1 MLLHEALHLVFA
13 TFSRQVLQQG
23 RLTAY
28 LADCGVF
35 DTFDDRRTICLT
47 IDHRYGARLYACLS
61 HSPYKEQFD
70 AIAAEVQQLHPTID
84 PQQVDYVFQSIRF
97 AWGKIKSVRP
107 PKPPVLFAPP
117 KKKRPSRR
125 LSPHRPLASSPKQ
138 QRGAGGRPTSPKKRQ
153 RRTPVST
160 PYTRHP
166 TPHPK
171 AKRPKA
177 RHPVAKRPIATRPKA
192 RRPASTPYTLHPTP
206 KQQIHW
212 KLLFKSIG
220 FAILQI
226 LLYVVLVQCLIGG
239 FIFLTEGRWYGLIG
253 IVIGV
258 ILLYVLYRKHNP

>member
-1 MLLHEALHLVFA
+1 MLFHEALHLVFA

-23 RLTAY
+23 RLTNY

-47 IDHRYGARLYACLS
+47 IDHRYGVRLYTCLS
-61 HSPYKEQFD
+61 HSPYKQQFD
-70 AIAAEVQQLHPTID
+70 AILAEVKQLHPTID
-84 PQQVDYVFQSIRF
+84 PSQVDYVFQSIRF
-97 AWGKIKSVRP
+97 AWGKIKSVRS
-107 PKPPVLFAPP
+107 PKAPVLFTLPQ
-117 KKKRPSRR
+117 KKKGPSRPSQKK
-125 LSPHRPLASSPKQ
+125 HHPLP
-138 QRGAGGRPTSPKKRQ
+138 GVTGGRPTAPKKRKRSPAPTRYMPHPIPKKRQ
-153 RRTPVST
+153 RRTT
-160 PYTRHP
+160 PAF
-166 TPHPK
+166 K
-171 AKRPKA
+171 
-177 RHPVAKRPIATRPKA
+177 
-192 RRPASTPYTLHPTP
+192 SYTLHSTQ

>member
-1 MLLHEALHLVFA
+1 MLFHEALHLVFS

-35 DTFDDRRTICLT
+35 DTFDDRRTICIT
-47 IDHRYGARLYACLS
+47 IDHHYGVRLYTCLS
-61 HSPYKEQFD
+61 HSPYKQHFD
-70 AIAAEVQQLHPTID
+70 AILAEVKQLHPTID
-84 PQQVDYVFQSIRF
+84 PSQVDYVFQSIRF

-107 PKPPVLFAPP
+107 PKPPNPFPI
-117 KKKRPSRR
+117 
-125 LSPHRPLASSPKQ
+125 
-138 QRGAGGRPTSPKKRQ
+138 
-153 RRTPVST
+153 
-160 PYTRHP
+160 
-166 TPHPK
+166 
-171 AKRPKA
+171 
-177 RHPVAKRPIATRPKA
+177 AKRPIARRASNRASARPIAKRHKA
-192 RRPASTPYTLHPTP
+192 RRLASTPYTIHHTQ

-258 ILLYVLYRKHNP
+258 ILLYILYRKHNP

>member
-1 MLLHEALHLVFA
+1 MRLHEALHLVFS

-47 IDHRYGARLYACLS
+47 IDHRYGARLYNCLS
-61 HSPYKEQFD
+61 HSPYKQQFD
-70 AIAAEVQQLHPTID
+70 AILAEVKQLHPSID
-84 PQQVDYVFQSIRF
+84 PLQVDYVFQSLRF

-107 PKPPVLFAPP
+107 PKPPILFAPP
-117 KKKRPSRR
+117 KKKRSRQ
-125 LSPHRPLASSPKQ
+125 SPIAN
-138 QRGAGGRPTSPKKRQ
+138 RQ
-153 RRTPVST
+153 RRTPAST

-166 TPHPK
+166 TPYPK
-171 AKRPKA
+171 AK
-177 RHPVAKRPIATRPKA
+177 RPKA
-192 RRPASTPYTLHPTP
+192 RRPASTPYTLHPTQ
-206 KQQIHW
+206 KQPIHW

>member
-1 MLLHEALHLVFA
+1 MLLHEALHLVFS

-23 RLTAY
+23 PLTNY
-28 LADCGVF
+28 LADCAVF

-47 IDHRYGARLYACLS
+47 IDHHYGARLYNCLS
-61 HSPYKEQFD
+61 HSPYKQQFD
-70 AIAAEVQQLHPTID
+70 AILAEVKQLHPTID
-84 PQQVDYVFQSIRF
+84 PLQVDYIFQSIRF

-107 PKPPVLFAPP
+107 PKPPNPFPIARRPIARRASNRASARP
-117 KKKRPSRR
+117 IAKRPKARR
-125 LSPHRPLASSPKQ
+125 PA
-138 QRGAGGRPTSPKKRQ
+138 
-153 RRTPVST
+153 ST

-177 RHPVAKRPIATRPKA
+177 R
-192 RRPASTPYTLHPTP
+192 RPASTPYNLHPTQ

-253 IVIGV
+253 IVIGG
-258 ILLYVLYRKHNP
+258 ILLYILYRKHNP

>member
-1 MLLHEALHLVFA
+1 MLLHEALHLVFS
-13 TFSRQVLQQG
+13 TFSRQVLQRG

-28 LADCGVF
+28 LADCAVF

-47 IDHRYGARLYACLS
+47 IDHRYGARLYNCLS
-61 HSPYKEQFD
+61 HSPYKQQFD
-70 AIAAEVQQLHPTID
+70 AILAEVKQLHPTID
-84 PQQVDYVFQSIRF
+84 PLQVDYVFQSIRF
-97 AWGKIKSVRP
+97 AWGKIRSVRP
-107 PKPPVLFAPP
+107 PKPPNPFPIA
-117 KKKRPSRR
+117 KRPKARR
-125 LSPHRPLASSPKQ
+125 LASI
-138 QRGAGGRPTSPKKRQ
+138 
-153 RRTPVST
+153 

-177 RHPVAKRPIATRPKA
+177 R
-192 RRPASTPYTLHPTP
+192 RPASTPYTLHPTQ

-253 IVIGV
+253 IVIGG
-258 ILLYVLYRKHNP
+258 ILLYILYRKHNP

>member
-28 LADCGVF
+28 RADCGVF

-47 IDHRYGARLYACLS
+47 IDHHYGVRLYDCLS
-61 HSPYKEQFD
+61 HSPYKQQFD
-70 AIAAEVQQLHPTID
+70 AILAEVKQLHPTID

-107 PKPPVLFAPP
+107 PKVPILFTPP
-117 KKKRPSRR
+117 KKKRSRQ
-125 LSPHRPLASSPKQ
+125 SPIANRQ
-138 QRGAGGRPTSPKKRQ
+138 SPKK
-153 RRTPVST
+153 
-160 PYTRHP
+160 
-166 TPHPK
+166 
-171 AKRPKA
+171 
-177 RHPVAKRPIATRPKA
+177 
-192 RRPASTPYTLHPTP
+192 RPASTPYTLHPTP
-206 KQQIHW
+206 HPIAKRPKARRLASTPYTIHHTQKQPIHW

>member
-1 MLLHEALHLVFA
+1 MLFHEALHLVFS

-47 IDHRYGARLYACLS
+47 IDHSYGARLYTCLS
-61 HSPYKEQFD
+61 HSPYKQHFD
-70 AIAAEVQQLHPTID
+70 AMVTEVKQLHPTIN

-97 AWGKIKSVRP
+97 AWGKIKSIRP
-107 PKPPVLFAPP
+107 PKPPNPFPIA
-117 KKKRPSRR
+117 KRPIARR
-125 LSPHRPLASSPKQ
+125 ASNRASARPI
-138 QRGAGGRPTSPKKRQ
+138 
-153 RRTPVST
+153 
-160 PYTRHP
+160 
-166 TPHPK
+166 

-177 RHPVAKRPIATRPKA
+177 RRL
-192 RRPASTPYTLHPTP
+192 ASTPYTIHPTQ

>member
-1 MLLHEALHLVFA
+1 MLFHEALHLVFT

-28 LADCGVF
+28 LADCAVF

-47 IDHRYGARLYACLS
+47 IDHRYGARLYTCLS
-61 HSPYKEQFD
+61 HSPYKQQFD
-70 AIAAEVQQLHPTID
+70 AILAEVKQLHPTID

-107 PKPPVLFAPP
+107 PKAPVLFTPP
-117 KKKRPSRR
+117 KKKRSRQ
-125 LSPHRPLASSPKQ
+125 SPIANRQ
-138 QRGAGGRPTSPKKRQ
+138 SPKK
-153 RRTPVST
+153 
-160 PYTRHP
+160 
-166 TPHPK
+166 
-171 AKRPKA
+171 
-177 RHPVAKRPIATRPKA
+177 
-192 RRPASTPYTLHPTP
+192 RPASTPYTLHPTP
-206 KQQIHW
+206 HPIAKRPKARRLASTPYTIHHTQKQPIHW

>member
-1 MLLHEALHLVFA
+1 MLFHEALHLVFA

-28 LADCGVF
+28 LADCAVF

-47 IDHRYGARLYACLS
+47 IDHRYGARLYTCLS
-61 HSPYKEQFD
+61 HSPYKQQFD
-70 AIAAEVQQLHPTID
+70 AILAEVKQLHPTID

-107 PKPPVLFAPP
+107 PKAPVLFTPP
-117 KKKRPSRR
+117 KKKRSRQ
-125 LSPHRPLASSPKQ
+125 SPIANRQ
-138 QRGAGGRPTSPKKRQ
+138 SPKK
-153 RRTPVST
+153 
-160 PYTRHP
+160 
-166 TPHPK
+166 
-171 AKRPKA
+171 
-177 RHPVAKRPIATRPKA
+177 
-192 RRPASTPYTLHPTP
+192 RPASTPYTLHPTP
-206 KQQIHW
+206 HPIAKRPKARRLASTPYTIHHTQKQPIHW

>member
-1 MLLHEALHLVFA
+1 MLFHEALHLVFS

-35 DTFDDRRTICLT
+35 DTFDDRRTICIT
-47 IDHRYGARLYACLS
+47 IDHHYGVRLYTCLS
-61 HSPYKEQFD
+61 HSPYKQHFD
-70 AIAAEVQQLHPTID
+70 TILAEVKQLHPTID
-84 PQQVDYVFQSIRF
+84 PSQVDYVFQSIRF
-97 AWGKIKSVRP
+97 AWGKIKSIRP
-107 PKPPVLFAPP
+107 PKPPNPFPIA
-117 KKKRPSRR
+117 KRPIARR
-125 LSPHRPLASSPKQ
+125 ASNRASARPI
-138 QRGAGGRPTSPKKRQ
+138 
-153 RRTPVST
+153 
-160 PYTRHP
+160 
-166 TPHPK
+166 

-177 RHPVAKRPIATRPKA
+177 RRL
-192 RRPASTPYTLHPTP
+192 ASTPYTIHHTQ

>member
-1 MLLHEALHLVFA
+1 MLFHEALHLVFS
-13 TFSRQVLQQG
+13 TFSRRVLQQG

-28 LADCGVF
+28 LADCAVF

-47 IDHRYGARLYACLS
+47 IDHHYGARLYNCLS
-61 HSPYKEQFD
+61 HSPYKQQFD
-70 AIAAEVQQLHPTID
+70 AILAEVKQLHPTID
-84 PQQVDYVFQSIRF
+84 PLQVDYVFQSIRF

-107 PKPPVLFAPP
+107 PKPPILFAPP
-117 KKKRPSRR
+117 KKKRSRQ
-125 LSPHRPLASSPKQ
+125 SPIANRQ
-138 QRGAGGRPTSPKKRQ
+138 SPKKRQ
-153 RRTPVST
+153 RRTPAST

-177 RHPVAKRPIATRPKA
+177 R
-192 RRPASTPYTLHPTP
+192 RPASTPYTQHPTQ